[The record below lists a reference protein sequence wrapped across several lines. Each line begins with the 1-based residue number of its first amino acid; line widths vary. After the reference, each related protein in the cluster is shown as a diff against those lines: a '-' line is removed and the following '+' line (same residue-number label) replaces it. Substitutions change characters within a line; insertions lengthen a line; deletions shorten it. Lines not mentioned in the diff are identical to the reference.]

1 MPGFELWS
9 DKERKEVND
18 VLETGIL
25 MRYGFDGP
33 RKGVWKSKELEEAVC
48 KTFGSKYAQ
57 LTSSGTAALT
67 TAMCALG
74 IGYGD
79 EVITPCFTFVASFE
93 AIISVGAIPVL
104 VDVDDTLTLNPDA
117 VRKAITPK
125 TKAIM
130 PVHMCGSMADM
141 DALMAICKEH
151 NLLLLED
158 ACQSIGGTYKGK
170 ALGTIGDAGTFSFD
184 FVKTM
189 TCGEGGVIMTNRED
203 LYIKSDGY
211 TDHGHDHKGGAD
223 RGADLHPF
231 IGYNYRISELHSA
244 VGLGQIKRLPEFLAV
259 QKKNNLQLKNM
270 LVQIPEI
277 TFRRVP
283 DPAGDSY
290 SFISWFLPT
299 EEITRA
305 VIAEMKAQ
313 GILPG
318 NFYWFDNN
326 WHYIHKWDHL
336 KNSITLNSLH
346 PDLKAQVIH
355 HATKDFAVSDAVMS
369 RCISTAISL
378 VWTEEQ
384 IKEKGEKM
392 VSVIKKVLS
401 TQVASV

>member
-1 MPGFELWS
+1 MPGYELWS

-33 RKGVWKSKELEEAVC
+33 RKGIWKAKELEEVIC

-67 TAMCALG
+67 TAMSALG

-79 EVITPCFTFVASFE
+79 EVITPSFTFVASFE
-93 AIISVGAIPVL
+93 AVLSVGAVPVL

-117 VRKAITPK
+117 VRKAITTK
-125 TKAIM
+125 TKAVM

-141 DALMAICKEH
+141 DALIAICKEY
-151 NLLLLED
+151 NLILIED

-170 ALGTIGDAGTFSFD
+170 SLGTIGHAGTFSFD

-189 TCGEGGVIMTNRED
+189 TCAEGGVVMTNSED
-203 LYIKSDGY
+203 VLIKSDGY
-211 TDHGHDHKGGAD
+211 TDHGHDHKGAD

-231 IGYNYRISELHSA
+231 IGYNYRISELHAA
-244 VGLGQIKRLPEFLAV
+244 VGLAQIKRLDEFLSI
-259 QKKNNLQLKNM
+259 QKKNHAQLKNI
-270 LVQIPEI
+270 LSQIPEI
-277 TFRRVP
+277 TFRRIP
-283 DPAGDSY
+283 DPAGDSC
-290 SFISWFLPT
+290 SFINWFLPT
-299 EEITRA
+299 AAITKA
-305 VIAEMKAQ
+305 VVAEMKAQ
-313 GILPG
+313 GILAG

-326 WHYIHKWDHL
+326 WHYIRKWDHL

-355 HATKDFAVSDAVMS
+355 HATKDFAASDAVMS

-378 VWTEEQ
+378 LWSEEQ

-392 VSVIKKVLS
+392 VNAIKKVLS
-401 TQVASV
+401 GQAVIAS